1 MFRVLLD
8 LRRFELGFRRQL
20 RLYGFMVR
28 AQLGLWCCCY
38 VMRFV
43 DGTLPGMDGQ
53 AASVVV
59 APTETVLVLDL
70 NWPGSRAL
78 ESRV

>member
-1 MFRVLLD
+1 
-8 LRRFELGFRRQL
+8 
-20 RLYGFMVR
+20 MVR

-43 DGTLPGMDGQ
+43 TGTLDGQ

-59 APTETVLVLDL
+59 APTETVLALDL

-78 ESRV
+78 DSRV